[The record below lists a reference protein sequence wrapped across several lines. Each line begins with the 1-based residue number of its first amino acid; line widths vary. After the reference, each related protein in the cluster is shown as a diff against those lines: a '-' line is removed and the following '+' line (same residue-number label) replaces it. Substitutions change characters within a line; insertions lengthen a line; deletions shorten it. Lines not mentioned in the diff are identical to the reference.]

1 MRFAHKEEEESA
13 RSSPREVPGVGFEP
27 TRPYGQCILS
37 ASSLPSSSIPALSR
51 ARPARRVYRRGWRWL
66 GAIALAFTLA
76 ASGCAANP
84 ETTGPPGR
92 ALSTAKPGVLV
103 VGSSF
108 DYKPFEYR
116 EGTALRGFDVEV
128 MEEIGRREGLRV
140 QWVNTE
146 FETIFDLLSAGK
158 FDAVAAAATIQPD
171 RERIVSFSD
180 PYFDSRQ
187 SLTVNPSMRS
197 AVPSSDQLEPG
208 DVIGV
213 QTGTIGKDW
222 AEANLAPRGITIKTF
237 AEITDAFAELEAGK
251 ITGIV
256 NDEPS
261 SQAEVRGR
269 PGLKVVQPIDT
280 GEHYGVAV
288 GKTHRDILAAIN
300 DSLKAII
307 DEGTYKRIFRKYFP
321 GVPVPPE
328 FGGPG

>member
-1 MRFAHKEEEESA
+1 MA
-13 RSSPREVPGVGFEP
+13 
-27 TRPYGQCILS
+27 L
-37 ASSLPSSSIPALSR
+37 ALSL
-51 ARPARRVYRRGWRWL
+51 VS
-66 GAIALAFTLA
+66 GA
-76 ASGCAANP
+76 CAAKP
-84 ETTGPPGR
+84 EMTGPSGR
-92 ALSTAKPGVLV
+92 ALSTARPGVLV
-103 VGSSF
+103 IGTSF

-116 EGTALRGFDVEV
+116 EGTTLKGFDVEI
-128 MEEIGRREGLRV
+128 MEEVGRREGLRV

-187 SLTVNPSMRS
+187 SLTVNPSMKS
-197 AVPSSDQLEPG
+197 AVSTSEQLEPG

-237 AEITDAFAELEAGK
+237 AEITDAFAELQAGK

-269 PGLKVVQPIDT
+269 PGLKVAEPIDT
-280 GEHYGVAV
+280 GEHYGIAV

-300 DSLKAII
+300 ESLKAAI
-307 DEGTYKRIFRKYFP
+307 DEGTYKKLFRKYFP

>member
-1 MRFAHKEEEESA
+1 M
-13 RSSPREVPGVGFEP
+13 SSPEVPGVGFEP

-37 ASSLPSSSIPALSR
+37 ASSLPSSSIPAMSR
-51 ARPARRVYRRGWRWL
+51 GKPARRVYRRGWRWL
-66 GAIALAFTLA
+66 GGIALVLSLTSA
-76 ASGCAANP
+76 GCAAKP
-84 ETTGPPGR
+84 GMTGSPGR

-108 DYKPFEYR
+108 DYRPFEYR
-116 EGTALRGFDVEV
+116 EGTTLKGFDVEV

-158 FDAVAAAATIQPD
+158 FDAVAAAVTIQPD

-187 SLTVNPSMRS
+187 SLTVNPSMKS
-197 AVPSSDQLEPG
+197 APAGIDQLGPG

-222 AEANLAPRGITIKTF
+222 AEMNLAPKGVTITTF
-237 AEITDAFAELEAGK
+237 AEITDAFTELEAGT

-269 PGLKVVQPIDT
+269 PGLKVVEPIDT
-280 GEHYGVAV
+280 GEHYGIAV
-288 GKTHRDILAAIN
+288 GKTHRDILDAIN
-300 DSLKAII
+300 ESLKTII
-307 DEGTYKRIFRKYFP
+307 DQGTYKRIFRKYFP

>member
-1 MRFAHKEEEESA
+1 
-13 RSSPREVPGVGFEP
+13 VGFEP

-51 ARPARRVYRRGWRWL
+51 ARPAPRVYRRGWRWL

-76 ASGCAANP
+76 GAGCAAKP

-92 ALSTAKPGVLV
+92 ALSTAKPGALV

-108 DYKPFEYR
+108 DYKP
-116 EGTALRGFDVEV
+116 
-128 MEEIGRREGLRV
+128 
-140 QWVNTE
+140 

-158 FDAVAAAATIQPD
+158 FDDVATAATIQPD

-187 SLTVNPSMRS
+187 SLTVTPSMRS
-197 AVPSSDQLEPG
+197 AVPRSDQLQPG

-222 AEANLAPRGITIKTF
+222 ADGNLAPRGIIKTF
-237 AEITDAFAELEAGK
+237 AEITYAFAELEAGK

-269 PGLKVVQPIDT
+269 PGLKVVEPIDT
-280 GEHYGVAV
+280 GEHYGIAV
-288 GKTHRDILAAIN
+288 GRTHRDFLAVIN